1 MMPADPSMSN
11 KGRSP
16 AERLDI
22 FGSFLDSV
30 GSRTADLSESILA
43 AASVPEGVKYSD
55 LLVQARKFGV
65 APGVFLDTFDKLL
78 RNELVE
84 KTDGTD
90 PGEKIVRATSAGRA
104 YLGPRV

>member
-1 MMPADPSMSN
+1 MMPNDPSMSS

-30 GSRTADLSESILA
+30 GSKTADLSEVILEA
-43 AASVPEGVKYSD
+43 AAVPEGVKYSD
-55 LLVQARKFGV
+55 LLAQVRKVGV
-65 APGVFLDTFDKLL
+65 APGAFLDTFDKLL

-84 KTDGTD
+84 KADGPD
-90 PGEKIVRATSAGRA
+90 PGDKIIRVTSAGQA
-104 YLGPRV
+104 YLGPRG